1 MANTLEKA
9 LWLLLHESY
18 LMSHQVQKTRLR
30 PKYSNMCNRRNV
42 LKAAM
47 IFGNS
52 ILNQS
57 KIFLA
62 VLLQFFDFKPSWY
75 TTLQL
80 CNKYK
85 DRVYQDIICSF
96 EKSDNSQKM
105 TLFSSECTIP
115 FPSLFNTYANIS
127 SFICLFVKFL
137 TLEDMRNQLSPCSFL
152 LRIQL
157 RFTRKSLFTPSNN
170 QFNWSI

>member
-1 MANTLEKA
+1 
-9 LWLLLHESY
+9 
-18 LMSHQVQKTRLR
+18 MSHILWVIKFKTRLR

-42 LKAAM
+42 LKAAL

-96 EKSDNSQKM
+96 EKSDNSQKNDTFFKRM
-105 TLFSSECTIP
+105 YNTISKSVQYICQYFNLILSGKFRILKIFRAAKINWNSLIEETLH
-115 FPSLFNTYANIS
+115 LFEPMIERNWYRMNIDKTGHLQ
-127 SFICLFVKFL
+127 FFY
-137 TLEDMRNQLSPCSFL
+137 TTL
-152 LRIQL
+152 LR
-157 RFTRKSLFTPSNN
+157 
-170 QFNWSI
+170 

>member
-96 EKSDNSQKM
+96 EKSDNSQKNDTFFKRM
-105 TLFSSECTIP
+105 YNTISESVQYICQYFKFYLSFCKI
-115 FPSLFNTYANIS
+115 FNLGRYEKSTQS
-127 SFICLFVKFL
+127 RFVFADDPVEIHTKITFY
-137 TLEDMRNQLSPCSFL
+137 T
-152 LRIQL
+152 
-157 RFTRKSLFTPSNN
+157 
-170 QFNWSI
+170 

>member
-9 LWLLLHESY
+9 LWLLFHESY

-52 ILNQS
+52 ISNQS

-96 EKSDNSQKM
+96 EKSDNLQQMS
-105 TLFSSECTIP
+105 LFSSECTKP

-127 SFICLFVKFL
+127 ILIKGRILSAKF
-137 TLEDMRNQLSPCSFL
+137 RI
-152 LRIQL
+152 LRIFLGGKDQL
-157 RFTRKSLFTPSNN
+157 HFCV
-170 QFNWSI
+170 

>member
-127 SFICLFVKFL
+127 SFICLFVKLL
-137 TLEDMRNQLSPCSFL
+137 TLEDVRNQLIQGFFCWRSSCDSHKL
-152 LRIQL
+152 L
-157 RFTRKSLFTPSNN
+157 TPNNN

>member
-9 LWLLLHESY
+9 LWLLFHDSY

-96 EKSDNSQKM
+96 EKSDNSQKWHFFQANVQYHFQVCSIHM
-105 TLFSSECTIP
+105 PIFQSYSEWK
-115 FPSLFNTYANIS
+115 IS
-127 SFICLFVKFL
+127 DF
-137 TLEDMRNQLSPCSFL
+137 EDFFGGKINCNSVVGHFKWL
-152 LRIQL
+152 I
-157 RFTRKSLFTPSNN
+157 
-170 QFNWSI
+170 